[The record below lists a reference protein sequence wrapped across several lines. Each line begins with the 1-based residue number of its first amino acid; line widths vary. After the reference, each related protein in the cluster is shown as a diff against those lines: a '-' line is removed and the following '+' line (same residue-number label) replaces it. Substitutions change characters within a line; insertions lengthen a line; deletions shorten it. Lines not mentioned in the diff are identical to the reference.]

1 MKTQQSKENLVWI
14 DLEMTGLDPEKERII
29 EIATLITDS
38 QLNYIAEGPNIII
51 KQPQEFLD
59 GMDEWNQKQHGGSG
73 LIEAVQKSSIS
84 QQVAELETLEFIS
97 KYVSD
102 KKSPMCGNTVSH
114 DRRFLVEYMPTLEA
128 YFNYRHIDVSTI
140 KELAT
145 RWMNEAQVYEKN
157 GAHRAM
163 GDIKDSV
170 EELRFYKNLIFNE
183 EELF

>member
-84 QQVAELETLEFIS
+84 QQVAEWKLLS
-97 KYVSD
+97 
-102 KKSPMCGNTVSH
+102 
-114 DRRFLVEYMPTLEA
+114 
-128 YFNYRHIDVSTI
+128 
-140 KELAT
+140 
-145 RWMNEAQVYEKN
+145 
-157 GAHRAM
+157 
-163 GDIKDSV
+163 
-170 EELRFYKNLIFNE
+170 
-183 EELF
+183 LFQNM

>member
-97 KYVSD
+97 KYVSA
-102 KKSPMCGNTVSH
+102 KKSPCLLYTSPSPR
-114 DRRFLVEYMPTLEA
+114 DLSTSRMPSSA
-128 YFNYRHIDVSTI
+128 
-140 KELAT
+140 
-145 RWMNEAQVYEKN
+145 
-157 GAHRAM
+157 
-163 GDIKDSV
+163 
-170 EELRFYKNLIFNE
+170 
-183 EELF
+183 

>member
-14 DLEMTGLDPEKERII
+14 DLEMTGLDPERERII

-38 QLNYIAEGPNIII
+38 QLNYVAEGPNFII
-51 KQPQEFLD
+51 KQPQDFLD
-59 GMDEWNQKQHGGSG
+59 GMDEWNQKQHGNSG
-73 LIEAVQKSSIS
+73 LIDSVKKSNIT
-84 QQVAELETLEFIS
+84 QQVAELETVEFIA
-97 KYVSD
+97 KYVPE
-102 KKSPMCGNTVSH
+102 KHSPMCGNTVSH
-114 DRRFLVEYMPTLEA
+114 DRRFLAKYMPTLEA
-128 YFNYRHIDVSTI
+128 YFNYRHIDVSTV

-145 RWMNEAQVYEKN
+145 RWINEAQVYEKK

-163 GDIKDSV
+163 GDIKESV